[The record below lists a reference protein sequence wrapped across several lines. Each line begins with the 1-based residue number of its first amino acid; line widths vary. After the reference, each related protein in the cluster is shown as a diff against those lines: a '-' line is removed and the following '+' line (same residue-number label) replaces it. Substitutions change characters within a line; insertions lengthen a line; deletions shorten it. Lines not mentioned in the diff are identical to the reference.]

1 MSQTQIQIDSKFA
14 DKNGEIMI
22 VELGGHV
29 DQTNSYQLEKMFEDI
44 LESQVFKVIV
54 DFKELNYM
62 SSAGWGIFVGEVKRF
77 RENGGDI
84 KLARMDSEIADVFN
98 MLEFYHILEDY
109 ATVEEA
115 AAAFDVA
122 EDILDM
128 TEGEQGGITMPGQSA
143 EPAHHEEIHV
153 AENPGEETTG
163 ETPGDTG
170 KETAEVIELVP
181 STTAPVKEFQASG
194 AVFDP
199 LERQDVKLD
208 ELPLTEK
215 IKKVVAENPLVS
227 PWQIKR
233 ILKHE
238 QFGHTK
244 VSIFKLWRLLKL
256 LDLNTREKRYRYYR
270 SC

>member
-115 AAAFDVA
+115 ASAFDAA

-128 TEGEQGGITMPGQSA
+128 TEGEQGGITMPGQNVA
-143 EPAHHEEIHV
+143 PARHEEIDV
-153 AENPGEETTG
+153 SDSPAEEAED
-163 ETPGDTG
+163 GDPPEKG
-170 KETAEVIELVP
+170 RESAEVIELVP
-181 STTAPVKEFQASG
+181 STSAPTKEFKVSG

-256 LDLNTREKRYRYYR
+256 LDLNTREKRYRFYR